1 MTDPPSPPGIRRI
14 RPRDH
19 RGSIQ
24 VLARA
29 FRDSPLN
36 RAVIRES
43 DRSRRLRSNLFG
55 TRTLLPVAAA
65 HRAVWVA
72 HRNDD
77 IVGALIGTAPNCYP
91 LPPPSLPARL
101 VCTIGQGWS
110 VARRWGDVFSRLD
123 EIHLIEP
130 HWYLGTLGIDPDH
143 QGRGVGTAMLR
154 HWLEFATGD
163 PAPIYLETDR
173 VANVSFYQRQGFD
186 VVRETEVLGT
196 KIWCMR
202 RAAGSG

>member
-1 MTDPPSPPGIRRI
+1 MSDPPAPAGIRRI
-14 RPRDH
+14 RLRDH
-19 RGSIQ
+19 PSSIQ

-36 RAVIRES
+36 RAVIGES

-55 TRTLLPVAAA
+55 TRTLLRVAAA
-65 HRAVWVA
+65 HGAVWVA
-72 HRNDD
+72 HRNGD
-77 IVGALIGTAPNCYP
+77 IIGALVGTAPNGYP
-91 LPPPSLPARL
+91 LPPPSLLARL
-101 VCTIGQGWS
+101 VCSLGQGWS

-173 VANVSFYQRQGFD
+173 VANVSFYQRQGFE